1 MNFSQTYFYKFF
13 KSIISED
20 ESISSKRIVAL
31 IAFTTIEI
39 VAFVN
44 LFTGKTIQEFI
55 FDGLIIITLGGL
67 GITAVEKIFKQKSP
81 PQDNS
86 ENIP

>member
-1 MNFSQTYFYKFF
+1 MNFSETSLYKFF

-20 ESISSKRIVAL
+20 ESVSSKRIVAL
-31 IAFTTIEI
+31 IAFLTIEI

-55 FDGLIIITLGGL
+55 FDGLIMITLGGL
-67 GITAVEKIFKQKSP
+67 GITAIEKIFRKGSTNN
-81 PQDNS
+81 NS
-86 ENIP
+86 ENI